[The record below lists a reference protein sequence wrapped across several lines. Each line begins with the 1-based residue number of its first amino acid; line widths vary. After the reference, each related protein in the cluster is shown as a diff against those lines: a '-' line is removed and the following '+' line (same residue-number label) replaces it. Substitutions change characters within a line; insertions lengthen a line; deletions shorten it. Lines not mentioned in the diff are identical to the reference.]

1 MEAVRLDKWLFAA
14 RFFKSRSLASEAV
27 SGGKVHAGGKRV
39 KPSHRVRL
47 GETVEIRKGGEIYI
61 IVVRQLSEKRG
72 PASAAR
78 LMYEETAHSIAQRET
93 RRARARAT
101 GLSMPSP
108 SRRPNKQERRKIVR
122 FTRKGG

>member
-14 RFFKSRSLASEAV
+14 RFFKSRTLASEAV

-39 KPSHRVRL
+39 KPSHRVRP
-47 GETVEIRKGGEIYI
+47 GETVEIRKGGERYI

-78 LMYEETAHSIAQRET
+78 LMYEETALSIAQRET
-93 RRARARAT
+93 RRAQARAT
-101 GLSMPSP
+101 GTSMPSP
-108 SRRPNKQERRKIVR
+108 SRRPNKQERRKIIR
-122 FTRKGG
+122 FTRKDA